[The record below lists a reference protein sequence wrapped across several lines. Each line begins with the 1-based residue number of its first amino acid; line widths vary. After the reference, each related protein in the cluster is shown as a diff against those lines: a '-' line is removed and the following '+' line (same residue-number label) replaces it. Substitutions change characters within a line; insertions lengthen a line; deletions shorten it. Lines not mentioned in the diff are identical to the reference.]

1 MSKLE
6 YSGPSMSPIDYALLE
21 QLRTRNIAGP
31 PGWSPNAAAI
41 IYLATQCGLPDLI
54 YEILPSVLD
63 DAVRVDGYWPCEDY
77 YVISEHLK
85 VPGYDFLFEN
95 MPHLSTARI
104 AKGDFDR
111 LRKKIE
117 YDLHDGTRKF
127 YGLLKEGPDK
137 VCCQDYRAFS
147 DVVSAIFS
155 GGLAPA
161 AIAMCFMCMRIKYII
176 ESKPLKHC
184 IAELNDNSRNIIENN
199 ILSRIP
205 DNYGKLEEDLRNVF
219 EGAYRCGRSNCR
231 DDYALELIGRSYKS
245 PVWTILRVD

>member
-21 QLRTRNIAGP
+21 QLRTRSIVGP

-41 IYLATQCGLPDLI
+41 IYLATQCCLPGLI
-54 YEILPSVLD
+54 YGTLPSVLD
-63 DAVRVDGYWPCEDY
+63 AGVRVDGYWPCEDY
-77 YVISEHLK
+77 YIISDYLK
-85 VPGYDFLFEN
+85 VPEYDFLFAN
-95 MPHLSTARI
+95 MPHVSFAHI
-104 AKGDFDR
+104 AEGDFDK
-111 LRKKIE
+111 LRRKIE
-117 YDLHDGTRKF
+117 YDLHDETRKF
-127 YGLLKEGPDK
+127 YALLKEGPDK
-137 VCCQDYRAFS
+137 VCCQDYRVFS

-161 AIAMCFMCMRIKYII
+161 AIAMCFMCMKIKYII

-199 ILSRIP
+199 ILFRIP

-231 DDYALELIGRSYKS
+231 DDYALELIDRSYKS
-245 PVWTILRVD
+245 PVWTFLRVD